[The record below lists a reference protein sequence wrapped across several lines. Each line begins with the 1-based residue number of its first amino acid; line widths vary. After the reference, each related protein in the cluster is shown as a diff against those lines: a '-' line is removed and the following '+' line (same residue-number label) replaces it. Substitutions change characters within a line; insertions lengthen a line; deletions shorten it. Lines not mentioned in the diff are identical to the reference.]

1 MNNNDSESESSGDSE
16 LSEGALVARDRIA
29 PKTQADYASAMNGLK
44 QFAFDNRE
52 QYSNCIS
59 GDNIVLPVRLELG
72 KGYLAHLRD
81 TLVAWPQDPRQ
92 GDERTGLKHY
102 SCQKLNQV
110 IDAIRY
116 SFCKESCAL
125 PATDYKYYNDFRHA
139 YKHTIARAKAEGAF
153 PATGGAVSLTML
165 ATIRLL
171 EAAIKYVPTGS
182 GAAESSGKQLW
193 LFILLAIAT
202 AGRGERV
209 SRVQFQ
215 CMSWFADVAQV
226 QIPTSKSDILG
237 LMSYMKMCSA
247 NPLHPLCCL
256 VTALGVEFVSAAILC
271 NETA

>member
-1 MNNNDSESESSGDSE
+1 M
-16 LSEGALVARDRIA
+16 
-29 PKTQADYASAMNGLK
+29 K
-44 QFAFDNRE
+44 
-52 QYSNCIS
+52 
-59 GDNIVLPVRLELG
+59 
-72 KGYLAHLRD
+72 
-81 TLVAWPQDPRQ
+81 W
-92 GDERTGLKHY
+92 
-102 SCQKLNQV
+102 
-110 IDAIRY
+110 
-116 SFCKESCAL
+116 
-125 PATDYKYYNDFRHA
+125 
-139 YKHTIARAKAEGAF
+139 AF
-153 PATGGAVSLTML
+153 PEET
-165 ATIRLL
+165 L
-171 EAAIKYVPTGS
+171 EGIPKQRITSHSPKRSGICLVNGNEVPTGS

-215 CMSWFADVAQV
+215 CMTWFADVAQV